1 MDPTGPSLLPNELE
15 HNSVSNDLM
24 EWNSNQSYIEFAT
37 ELPEK
42 RIGIE
47 RDNKKQK
54 SNWRGEK
61 AYEIEPRDDKAGR
74 EFLGACSSML
84 VRKECI

>member
-1 MDPTGPSLLPNELE
+1 MDLTGPSLLPNELE

-37 ELPEK
+37 ELLEK

-47 RDNKKQK
+47 RENKKQK
-54 SNWRGEK
+54 RHWREK
-61 AYEIEPRDDKAGR
+61 TYEIEPRDDKAGR
-74 EFLGACSSML
+74 EFLGACSSVL
-84 VRKECI
+84 VRKECV